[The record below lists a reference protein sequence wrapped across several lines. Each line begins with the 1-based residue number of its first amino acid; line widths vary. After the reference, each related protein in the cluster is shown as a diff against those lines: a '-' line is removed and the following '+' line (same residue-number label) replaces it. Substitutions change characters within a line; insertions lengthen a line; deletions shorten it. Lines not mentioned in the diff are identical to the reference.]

1 MLIEKIKQVYKK
13 KPSDEEIIRELKEG
27 KQVMFYHYEPSI
39 LLKLNLA
46 IDWEWSK
53 VPEGEEKELNE
64 GDTFMFDGRPQI
76 ISIVDENTIKLI
88 TSDTGP
94 FALERIVKE
103 IINPEIKMSFKDITN
118 LQASWEIIDEVEA
131 EIITKD
137 ENFGYE
143 VIPYEQYRII
153 KDRLLPGR
161 ENILD
166 PKMYMIKVNICGGY
180 IPFPTDFYLN
190 RSGIFYD
197 KDFYEE
203 DEIEYVVS
211 DIFAWLYKNVQTLG
225 RHEFE
230 TEKAERKA
238 KEQKELMEKLLNDPD
253 SPLNQGMQNQGCSG
267 NCSNCSNPCT
277 NPNKN
282 LQPNP

>member
-118 LQASWEIIDEVEA
+118 LQASWEIVDKVEA

-137 ENFGYE
+137 ESFGYE

-180 IPFPTDFYLN
+180 IPFPMDFYLN

-211 DIFAWLYKNVQTLG
+211 DILAWLYKNVQTLG

-230 TEKAERKA
+230 TEKAEREA